1 MKVDVERIDNTQR
14 KLEITVSLEEVDKG
28 YNEIIQEF
36 RKHSNVKGFRPGRT
50 PVNVIESVYGKQ
62 IINELSAKLVN
73 DTFYKALEDNNLN
86 PVNKPRLNPDE
97 LKKGS
102 EFRYSAEFEVLP
114 EFEAEGYE
122 GLDLVKEIHE
132 VKEEDIINTLDRLR
146 ENAAEA
152 KPLSERRPVK
162 EGDYVFI
169 DQDAQ
174 IDGKSVNDLKKE
186 NIQLT
191 VGDDR
196 LIKEFEENLIGM
208 NIGDE
213 KEFKVKYDQDFPIDE
228 AKDKE
233 VTFKIKLNDIKER
246 FIPEIDD
253 EFAKSYDL
261 ENIDQLKN
269 RIKEDLQRQMENQ
282 SDGKLRQSIMKNLID
297 KYSFDIPPTLLNQEK
312 QYLLNRYAYDYE
324 RRGMKMP
331 EINEDIMSTL
341 DKRAQTNVKASIIL
355 NKIATKENIY
365 VTQSELD
372 GKINEMASMYG
383 VPFDKFKETYQKNNM
398 LSGLESKLV
407 EEKVLDFI
415 IGKANIKEEIASENE
430 IDIESEN

>member
-14 KLEITVSLEEVDKG
+14 KMEIIVPMEVVDKG
-28 YNEIIQEF
+28 YNQIIQEF
-36 RKHSNVKGFRPGRT
+36 RKHSSVRGFRPGRT

-102 EFRYSAEFEVLP
+102 EFRYSAEFEVIP

-122 GLDLVKEIHE
+122 GLDLIKEIHE
-132 VKEEDIINTLDRLR
+132 INEEDINKTLDRLR

-152 KPLSERRPVK
+152 KPLTENRPVK

-169 DQDAQ
+169 DQEAH
-174 IDGKSVNDLKKE
+174 IEGKFLKELKKE
-186 NIQLT
+186 NIQLII
-191 VGDDR
+191 GDER
-196 LIKEFEENLIGM
+196 LIKEFKENLIGM
-208 NIGDE
+208 RIGE
-213 KEFKVKYDQDFPIDE
+213 QKEFKVKYDEDFPIEE
-228 AKDKE
+228 AKGKE
-233 VTFKIKLNDIKER
+233 VTFSIKLNDIKER
-246 FIPEIDD
+246 FIPELDD

-261 ENIDQLKN
+261 ESISELKD

-282 SDGKLRQSIMKNLID
+282 SDGELRQSIMKNLID
-297 KYSFDIPPTLLNQEK
+297 KYSFDIPPSLLNQEK

-341 DKRAQTNVKASIIL
+341 DKRALTNVKASIIL
-355 NKIATKENIY
+355 NKIAVRENIY
-365 VTQSELD
+365 VSPSEID
-372 GKINEMASMYG
+372 GKISEMATMYG
-383 VPFDKFKETYQKNNM
+383 VPFDKLKETYQKNNM
-398 LSGLESKLV
+398 LSGLESKMV

-415 IGKANIKEEIASENE
+415 IDKANIKEEIASKNE